1 MTLLYQRVIMR
12 AINAAEVCRKLSISK
27 STLYR
32 LIQRDGF
39 PPGVAITG
47 YPGRNGQRWLEADVD
62 GWMVKQFEKQG
73 GAK

>member
-1 MTLLYQRVIMR
+1 MR
-12 AINAAEVCRKLSISK
+12 AIDAHEVCRKLSVSK

-32 LIQRDGF
+32 LIQRGGF
-39 PPGVAITG
+39 PPGAAITG

-62 GWMVKQFEKQG
+62 AWLQAQFEKQG